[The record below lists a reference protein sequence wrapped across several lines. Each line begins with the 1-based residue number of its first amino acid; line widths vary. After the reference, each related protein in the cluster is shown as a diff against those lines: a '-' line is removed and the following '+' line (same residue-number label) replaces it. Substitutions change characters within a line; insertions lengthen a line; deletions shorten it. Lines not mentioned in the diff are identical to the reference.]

1 MLTKRKR
8 EKEAAMSKEIQTEKK
23 AAASTI
29 GLFTR
34 QPLSPLG
41 KIAFWGFLVATI
53 GSVGGAV
60 AIAIGSG
67 SPSRD
72 IVIFAAMLLATT
84 ILVATGI
91 RWLQAIAIPAGVYAF
106 YLFFTQPYVIES
118 LSHPKDDPQGGFGHY
133 IGDMVPLG
141 LLIIAFVATITM
153 VVQDYRG
160 GSRKYPRWFTSVL
173 GGAAGI
179 VIGALL
185 IGALAQ
191 PPAVATLTYTN
202 GVPTV
207 HLNPGGFD
215 LTSATIPK
223 GSKLLLIDDTS
234 EQHVLANGTWQGT
247 TPVQKREP
255 GAPLVSRLSLSG
267 NRVTIGPFT
276 TAGTYHILCL
286 IHRGME
292 LTIIVQ

>member
-1 MLTKRKR
+1 
-8 EKEAAMSKEIQTEKK
+8 
-23 AAASTI
+23 
-29 GLFTR
+29 
-34 QPLSPLG
+34 
-41 KIAFWGFLVATI
+41 
-53 GSVGGAV
+53 
-60 AIAIGSG
+60 
-67 SPSRD
+67 
-72 IVIFAAMLLATT
+72 
-84 ILVATGI
+84 
-91 RWLQAIAIPAGVYAF
+91 
-106 YLFFTQPYVIES
+106 
-118 LSHPKDDPQGGFGHY
+118 
-133 IGDMVPLG
+133 
-141 LLIIAFVATITM
+141 
-153 VVQDYRG
+153 
-160 GSRKYPRWFTSVL
+160 
-173 GGAAGI
+173 
-179 VIGALL
+179 
-185 IGALAQ
+185 
-191 PPAVATLTYTN
+191 LTYTN

-292 LTIIVQ
+292 LTIIIQ